1 MTLLD
6 AKQFDPE
13 KESRRRKRLIL
24 VISVVVIVV
33 LLGWF
38 FRYWP
43 EEHVVGKFF
52 DALQKQDFKTAYAIW
67 QHDPDW
73 QKHPDSKSI
82 HDYSFNDF
90 YRDWGPSGEW
100 GTIKTVKVNGA
111 STCPGPS
118 SGVLVDV
125 IVNDRT
131 QHAQVWVEKSNHTL
145 SYPPCELIFQ

>member
-6 AKQFDPE
+6 AKEFDPE
-13 KESRRRKRLIL
+13 KESRKRKRLVLI
-24 VISVVVIVV
+24 ITVVVII
-33 LLGWF
+33 LLFGWW

-52 DALQKQDFKTAYAIW
+52 DALQKQDFKTAYGIW
-67 QHDPDW
+67 MHDSDWPQHPAEHT
-73 QKHPDSKSI
+73 KYPFK
-82 HDYSFNDF
+82 DF
-90 YRDWGPSGEW
+90 YRDWGPGGEW

-118 SGVLVDV
+118 SGVLVDI

-131 QHAQVWVEKSNHTL
+131 QHAQIWVEKSDRTL
-145 SYPPCELIFQ
+145 SYPPCELIFH